1 MMPTTSLTMSDQIQT
16 FPYKYSDRVT
26 VDVGHS
32 HLFFQDGP
40 FCIANAAL
48 NGGSSHCTAATPAAA
63 VLLSGKPTYQQIS

>member
-1 MMPTTSLTMSDQIQT
+1 VGHRRVHLGVGAS
-16 FPYKYSDRVT
+16 YKYSDRVT
-26 VDVGHS
+26 VDVGYS